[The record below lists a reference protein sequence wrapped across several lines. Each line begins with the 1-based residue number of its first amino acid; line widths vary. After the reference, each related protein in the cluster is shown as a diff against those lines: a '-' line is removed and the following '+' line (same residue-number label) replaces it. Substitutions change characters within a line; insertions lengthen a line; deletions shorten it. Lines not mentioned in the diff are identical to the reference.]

1 MRILVV
7 DDVGY
12 VRHTL
17 DRLLSSHGHSVAT
30 ADSGSAA
37 LGALRQDNGIEAVLT
52 DLLMPGM
59 DGVELFR
66 QAQRLDRVGD
76 AGPLPPLP
84 FILMTALRPNANG
97 PTREM
102 ALLNEAVNVGF
113 LDVMFKPLDNVV
125 LMRHFEKIANPDLV
139 DEIIEETPAPKQP
152 VRAVPQTNKQKTS
165 LPTDLSDRLALLET
179 QIVELTGRS
188 QAVQQRQ
195 AQRAALVAT
204 ESATS

>member
-17 DRLLSSHGHSVAT
+17 ERLLSSHGHSVAT

-37 LGALRQDNGIEAVLT
+37 LGALRKDNGIEVVLT

-76 AGPLPPLP
+76 VGPLPPLP
-84 FILMTALRPNANG
+84 FILMTALRPDANG

-102 ALLNEAVNVGF
+102 ALLNKAVNVEF
-113 LDVMFKPLDNVV
+113 LDVMFKPLDNAV

-139 DEIIEETPAPKQP
+139 DEIVEETPAPKQP
-152 VRAVPQTNKQKTS
+152 ARTITQT
-165 LPTDLSDRLALLET
+165 TDLADRLALLET
-179 QIVELTGRS
+179 QLVELVELTGRS

-204 ESATS
+204 ESAAS